1 MEEMKL
7 VEADRLWGQ
16 VGERPGLGGTRGAQ
30 GPGPPRSLHPADT
43 VKTCR
48 VSTRQA
54 KEGGGRGS
62 RRKWKDGECT
72 RPQQTLRFVGW
83 PATAVS
89 SEHHPPETAGRP
101 SLPGPRHIY
110 HTAQASAPCAGCKR
124 VFPDFIQS
132 FTAGIT
138 QHPGQVVFIHMCPSV
153 CTREGRVW
161 LTPRQTRP
169 GQLGARTEGCWVNIC
184 WTNE

>member
-1 MEEMKL
+1 MGAGWG
-7 VEADRLWGQ
+7 EARSGRHTW
-16 VGERPGLGGTRGAQ
+16 
-30 GPGPPRSLHPADT
+30 GPGARPPQKPAPGRHSKN
-43 VKTCR
+43 VPR
-48 VSTRQA
+48 VNTASQ
-54 KEGGGRGS
+54 GGR
-62 RRKWKDGECT
+62 RTWVTEEWKDGECT

-169 GQLGARTEGCWVNIC
+169 GQLGARAEGCWVNIC